1 MGAAATMADRA
12 ASLESAID
20 LALARGVL
28 YRVVALGLRPPAHDA
43 EACLVSPYGQSAI
56 RSAAALVDAG
66 SAPGE
71 PVLPAVETL
80 CARGATADRVD
91 AHARLFGHSR
101 GLVCPFE
108 TEYGAGGA
116 FSQPQEL
123 ADLAGT
129 YRAFGLTAT
138 EGGDERVDHAACE
151 CEFMGFLARKE
162 AFVLDSLRRGQEEEV
177 QDSLAII
184 RDAARG
190 FLRHHL
196 GRFGRAFA
204 SLLMKE
210 DAGGF
215 HGALGDVL
223 FRFLTRECHHLG
235 LPPGPPTLEVRPPE
249 ADDTP
254 MACGRPEELIQIGR
268 RPRP

>member
-1 MGAAATMADRA
+1 MSAAAGRDTN
-12 ASLESAID
+12 LEAAID

-28 YRVVALGLRPPAHDA
+28 YHAVALGLRPPGQDA
-43 EACLVSPYGQSAI
+43 AGSLVSPDGRSAI
-56 RSAAALVDAG
+56 RSAAALVDVGAV
-66 SAPGE
+66 PGE
-71 PVLPAVETL
+71 SVLPAAETL
-80 CARGATADRVD
+80 CARAATTDRLD

-116 FSQPQEL
+116 FRQPQEL
-123 ADLAGT
+123 ADIAGT
-129 YRAFGLTAT
+129 YLAFGLRPR

-162 AFVLDSLRRGQEEEV
+162 AFVLDSLRRDQNEEV
-177 QDSLAII
+177 HDSLATI

-190 FLRHHL
+190 FLGQHL

-204 SLLMKE
+204 SLVMKE
-210 DAGGF
+210 DADGF
-215 HGALGDVL
+215 HGALGEVL
-223 FRFLTRECHHLG
+223 FRLLTLECHHFA

-254 MACGRPEELIQIGR
+254 MACGRPEELIPIGT

>member
-1 MGAAATMADRA
+1 MSIAAAGRA
-12 ASLESAID
+12 TNLEAAID

-28 YRVVALGLRPPAHDA
+28 YHAVVLGLRPQGHDPAGS
-43 EACLVSPYGQSAI
+43 LVSPDGQSAI
-56 RSAAALVDAG
+56 RSAAVLVDVG

-71 PVLPAVETL
+71 SVLPAVETL
-80 CARGATADRVD
+80 SARAATAGRLD

-116 FSQPQEL
+116 FRQPQEL

-129 YRAFGLTAT
+129 YRAFGLEPAR
-138 EGGDERVDHAACE
+138 GGDERVDHAACE

-162 AFVLDSLRRGQEEEV
+162 AFVLDSLRRGENEEV
-177 QDSLAII
+177 HDSLATI

-190 FLRHHL
+190 FLRDHL

-210 DAGGF
+210 DADGF

-249 ADDTP
+249 GDDTP
-254 MACGRPEELIQIGR
+254 MTCGRPEELIQIGR